1 MFSKLVSAVL
11 LTALAG
17 RALAFNVT
25 VGNTLFQAD
34 EVLGFASTPLI
45 ASCDS
50 NCTIARTA
58 IAACAV
64 DDNAC
69 FCSNA
74 TTTPLQS
81 CEQCVFEAVIRA
93 NKPAPDPRAGSNV
106 ALSGWTT
113 MCTAAN
119 ITVTPAIGLAVPTD
133 VWDGPFVSV
142 FPTAVGWVIAVTGG
156 VLGSS
161 LIYML
166 CNM

>member
-17 RALAFNVT
+17 RALAFNA
-25 VGNTLFQAD
+25 N
-34 EVLGFASTPLI
+34 EVLGFTSTPLI
-45 ASCDS
+45 ASCDAK
-50 NCTIARTA
+50 CTTARTA

-64 DDNAC
+64 DDIAC
-69 FCSNA
+69 FCSNS
-74 TTTPLQS
+74 TTGPLQD
-81 CEQCVFEAVIRA
+81 CEECVFLAVIAA
-93 NKPAPDPRAGSNV
+93 NKPAPEPRAGSNV
-106 ALSGWTT
+106 ALTGWTT
-113 MCTAAN
+113 NCAAAN

-133 VWDGPFVSV
+133 SWDGPFVAV